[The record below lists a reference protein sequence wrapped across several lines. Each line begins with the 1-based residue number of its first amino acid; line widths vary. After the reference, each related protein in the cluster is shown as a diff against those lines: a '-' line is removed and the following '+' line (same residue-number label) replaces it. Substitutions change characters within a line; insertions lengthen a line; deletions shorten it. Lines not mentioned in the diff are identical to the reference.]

1 MRIFLGH
8 SDAHGVALRSQGRVI
23 GKIYKFTEIL
33 VGTGLVAVAVEE
45 DTGVEIV
52 IARIIND
59 LRGFVAIFLLGHFA
73 FGVGRMFENVA
84 LGVVVHHVV
93 ESRNELRGVERL
105 GISRIDQKRLEQD
118 ARALAGFVVNLTKL
132 RRLRVV
138 ERGFEEFERIG
149 GFVLLKQSI
158 RLIYYAVLGRTRQ
171 GEGAENGQRKQF
183 LHGC

>member
-1 MRIFLGH
+1 
-8 SDAHGVALRSQGRVI
+8 
-23 GKIYKFTEIL
+23 
-33 VGTGLVAVAVEE
+33 
-45 DTGVEIV
+45 
-52 IARIIND
+52 
-59 LRGFVAIFLLGHFA
+59 
-73 FGVGRMFENVA
+73 MFENVA

-105 GISRIDQKRLEQD
+105 GIGRIDQKRLEQD
-118 ARALAGFVVNLTKL
+118 ARALAGFVVNLAKL

-149 GFVLLKQSI
+149 GFILFKQSI

-171 GEGAENGQRKQF
+171 GEGTENGQRKQF